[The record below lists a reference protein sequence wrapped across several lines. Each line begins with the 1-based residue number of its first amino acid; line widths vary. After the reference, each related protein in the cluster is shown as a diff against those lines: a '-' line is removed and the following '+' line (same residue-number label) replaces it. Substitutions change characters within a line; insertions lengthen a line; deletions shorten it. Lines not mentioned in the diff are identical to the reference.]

1 MTGHQQARVKGTA
14 EPISR
19 RGWARENIDGLHRFH
34 RTRSSG
40 SLARRKKKSMT
51 PGDTHLYLED
61 ILNTLSASAHQTVA
75 DTSPLGSEEPRE

>member
-34 RTRSSG
+34 LDAIVRF
-40 SLARRKKKSMT
+40 ARAEKKVD
-51 PGDTHLYLED
+51 DT
-61 ILNTLSASAHQTVA
+61 
-75 DTSPLGSEEPRE
+75 